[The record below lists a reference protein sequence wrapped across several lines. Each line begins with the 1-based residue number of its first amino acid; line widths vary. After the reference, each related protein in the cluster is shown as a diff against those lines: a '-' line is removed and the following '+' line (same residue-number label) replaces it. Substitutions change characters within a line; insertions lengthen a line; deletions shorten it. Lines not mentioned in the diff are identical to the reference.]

1 MTMSVTVD
9 MFLRQR
15 KITLAVR
22 PPNAL
27 RCQGN
32 APRSNYQLRLYFISH
47 RKETELRRVR
57 MIASAVIMSVC
68 VWSKR
73 GGVNVHVDHPRLHA
87 APESPCIWTRATDRG

>member
-1 MTMSVTVD
+1 MTMSVTTD

-15 KITLAVR
+15 KITFTLAVR
-22 PPNAL
+22 HLNAL

-32 APRSNYQLRLYFISH
+32 APRSSNYQLRLYFISY

-68 VWSKR
+68 VVEER
-73 GGVNVHVDHPRLHA
+73 R
-87 APESPCIWTRATDRG
+87 C